1 MTEENGLVIA
11 IIPARGGSKTVLKK
25 NVKDMCGKPMIA
37 YSIEAAKN
45 SPKVDKVFVSTD
57 SEEIAEVSRKF
68 GAEIVYEKEENMDQF
83 DLYKESYLDYAVQE
97 IEKTGIKIRL
107 IAFLQC
113 TSIFRDNKEIDEAIA
128 MIDEQEYDSAITAFP
143 SFRYYGQLKDGCYV
157 PFRKV
162 RERKQAM
169 EPWYC
174 DNGALY
180 VIKRDLFDQVK
191 NRYGG
196 RIGLVMMEEVN
207 SLEIDYPY
215 DWWLAE
221 QLMTRRKEGKTR
233 MDF

>member
-1 MTEENGLVIA
+1 MTEEGLNVA

-25 NVKDMCGKPMIA
+25 NIKDMCGKPMIA

-45 SPKVDKVFVSTD
+45 SAKVDKVFVSTD

-68 GAEIVYEKEENMDQF
+68 GAEIVYEKEENTDQF
-83 DLYKESYLDYAVQE
+83 DLSKESYLDYAVQE
-97 IEKTGIKIRL
+97 IEKTGVKIRL

-113 TSIFRDNKEIDEAIA
+113 TSIFRDNKEIDEAIT
-128 MIDEQEYDSAITAFP
+128 MIDEQGYDSAITAFP
-143 SFRYYGQLKDGCYV
+143 SFRYYGELKDGCYV
-157 PFRKV
+157 PFREV
-162 RERKQAM
+162 RKRKQEM

-196 RIGLVMMEEVN
+196 KIGLVMMEEVN

-221 QLMTRRKEGKTR
+221 QLMSRKKEGKTR